1 MDLKLLSD
9 LIKSLVIEHLDHKN
23 INLDT
28 PFMEGIMASTENI
41 CIAIW
46 EQLEGVVAEHGAAL
60 HYIKLQET
68 ENNFVEY
75 YG

>member
-1 MDLKLLSD
+1 MDLKVLSD
-9 LIKSLVIEHLDHKN
+9 LIKELVIDHLDHKN

-28 PFMEGIMASTENI
+28 PFMKDIMASTENI

-46 EQLEGVVAEHGAAL
+46 EQLADAITDHGATL
-60 HYIKLQET
+60 HYLKLQET